1 MNCHRDSLE
10 MAKSSRDGSGT
21 VVSAL
26 PMRKCPGVSAE
37 MSSGSS
43 LSGSRGH
50 EFRIASIWV
59 SRVVVSS
66 KVSKVSPM
74 VRRRWYLSDFTTASH
89 LPPMCGADGGLK
101 FL

>member
-10 MAKSSRDGSGT
+10 MAMSSKDDSGT

-43 LSGSRGH
+43 LNGSRGR

-59 SRVVVSS
+59 VVSL

-101 FL
+101 FH